1 MTAARPSALLLIA
14 LVALLAFAPA
24 AGAKARPTTVRT
36 AQGTI
41 TTTRLAN
48 GVRHMKFRWGP
59 VRIAPGQN
67 TISIADD
74 NLRPPGPGWITSF
87 TPNLTYVDG
96 TVPRVDVIHLHHA
109 VWLVGSR
116 GDLRPTW
123 AAGEEK
129 TAIREPKGF
138 GWRYRTNDKWLLNHM
153 IHNLTPAATRV
164 YITWE
169 MDFIPLAA
177 KAAHGMHEVKT
188 QWLDV
193 MGGSAYPVFDA
204 IQGSGRN
211 GRFTFPDDVPN
222 AYGGGPP
229 RNTWTADHDGTLVGT
244 AGHLHPGGL
253 WTDLKL
259 TRAGRTVEVFRSR
272 AHYYEPA
279 GAVSWD
285 VSMTATPPSWRVAI
299 KKGDV
304 LSVSGTYDS
313 RTTSWY
319 ESMAIMPLAMT
330 VAPAGGADPF
340 TTNTAVKGVLTHG
353 HLPENDHHG
362 GAPGTLPD
370 ATKLPDGPRSPTVD
384 IAGFAYAQGDLT
396 SSGPLGRPPVVSP
409 GQPLTFVNE
418 DAAQNVFHTITACRA
433 PCTATTGIAFPLA
446 NGPAV
451 FDSGELGFGPAG
463 FTPAANRREW
473 QTPTTLTDGTY
484 TYFCRIHPFMR
495 GAFRVKG

>member
-1 MTAARPSALLLIA
+1 VHRALTLPVLAIAALALAPSAH
-14 LVALLAFAPA
+14 
-24 AGAKARPTTVRT
+24 ARSTTVRT

-41 TTTRLAN
+41 TTTRGAD
-48 GVRHMKFRWGP
+48 GVRHRKFRGGP

-67 TISIADD
+67 TISIED
-74 NLRPPGPGWITSF
+74 NKLLPPGPGWITSF
-87 TPNLTYVDG
+87 KPDLTYVDG
-96 TVPRVDVIHLHHA
+96 KVPRVDVIHLHHA
-109 VWLVGSR
+109 VWLVAGR
-116 GDLRPTW
+116 GEVRPTW

-129 TAIREPKGF
+129 TAVREPKGF
-138 GWRYRTNDKWLLNHM
+138 GWRYRNSDRWLLNHM
-153 IHNLTPAATRV
+153 IHNLTPVATRV

-169 MDFIPLAA
+169 MDFLPLGA
-177 KAAHGMHEVKT
+177 KAARGMREVKT

-193 MGGSAYPVFDA
+193 QGGSAYPVFDA
-204 IQGSGRN
+204 IQGTGRN
-211 GRFTFPDDVPN
+211 GRVTYPDDVPN
-222 AYGGGPP
+222 AYPSGVA
-229 RNTWTADHDGTLVGT
+229 RNQWTVDHDGTLVGT

-253 WTDLKL
+253 WTDLKIA
-259 TRAGRTVEVFRSR
+259 RAGRTVELFRSR

-285 VSMTATPPSWRVAI
+285 VSMTATPQNWRVAV

-319 ESMAIMPLAMT
+319 ESMAIMPVAMT
-330 VAPAGGADPF
+330 LAPAGGVDPF
-340 TTNTAVKGVLTHG
+340 TRSTAVRGVLTHG

-362 GAPGTLPD
+362 GSATTLPD
-370 ATKLPDGPRSPTVD
+370 ATKLPDGPRLPTVD
-384 IAGFAYAQGDLT
+384 IAGFAYKQGDL
-396 SSGPLGRPPVVSP
+396 SFSGAVGRPPVVSP
-409 GQPLTFVNE
+409 GQALTFVNE
-418 DAAQNVFHTITACRA
+418 DATRNVFHTITACRA

-446 NGPAV
+446 NGSTE

-463 FTPAANRREW
+463 FTPAANRKQW
-473 QTPTTLTDGTY
+473 QTPPTLTDGTY

>member
-1 MTAARPSALLLIA
+1 MTRARLSLPLIA
-14 LVALLAFAPA
+14 LVALLAVAPA
-24 AGAKARPTTVRT
+24 AGAKARSTTVRT
-36 AQGTI
+36 SQGTI
-41 TTTRLAN
+41 TTTRGSD

-74 NLRPPGPGWITSF
+74 NLLPPGPGWITSF
-87 TPNLTYVDG
+87 KPDLTYVDG
-96 TVPRVDVIHLHHA
+96 KVPRVDVIHLHHA
-109 VWLVGSR
+109 VWLVAR
-116 GDLRPTW
+116 GGDIRPTW

-129 TAIREPKGF
+129 TIVREPKGF
-138 GWRYRTNDKWLLNHM
+138 GWRYRSSDRWLLNHM
-153 IHNLTPAATRV
+153 IHNLTPVATRV

-169 MDFIPLAA
+169 MDFIPLGARAA
-177 KAAHGMHEVKT
+177 RGMREVKT

-193 MGGSAYPVFDA
+193 EGGSAYPVFDA
-204 IQGSGRN
+204 IQGTGHDGRV
-211 GRFTFPDDVPN
+211 TFPDDIPG
-222 AYGGGPP
+222 AYPDGLV
-229 RNTWTADHDGTLVGT
+229 RNTWVVDHDATLVGS

-253 WTDLKL
+253 WTDLKI
-259 TRAGRTVEVFRSR
+259 TREARTVELFRSR

-285 VSMTATPPSWRVAI
+285 VSMTATPPNWRVAV

-319 ESMAIMPLAMT
+319 ESMAIMPVAMT

-340 TTNTAVKGVLTHG
+340 TTNTAVRGVLTHG

-362 GAPGTLPD
+362 GSPTTLPD
-370 ATKLPDGPRSPTVD
+370 ATRLPDGPRTPTVA
-384 IAGFAYAQGDLT
+384 ISGFAYEQGDL
-396 SSGPLGRPPVVSP
+396 SSTGALGLPPVVSP
-409 GQPLTFVNE
+409 GQPLTFVND

-446 NGPAV
+446 DGAGG
-451 FDSGELGFGPAG
+451 FDSGELGFGPPG
-463 FTPAANRREW
+463 FTPAANRKQW
-473 QTPTTLTDGTY
+473 QTPPTLVDGTY
-484 TYFCRIHPFMR
+484 TFFCRVHPFMR